1 MTPYLAAVRNYWALL
16 PAIAVIIGLILLYA
30 IPTLIN
36 PQWTSSILALFR
48 QFPED
53 QEQAQNQ
60 TQNEAQ
66 NPAPSQ
72 AQNPAQNP
80 TQSQT
85 QQQAEQAPQRPAGI
99 LGPQQ
104 IRSRRM
110 LAAALVAGAVAL
122 FGFNVSLNREA
133 NACYQA
139 AKAWGAIDGKPAEDP
154 CINMIYGSF
163 FGDGKGESTVEKAQP
178 LEVYQVVH
186 KKKPTYLR
194 WIQNAPEYDE
204 ADLLIGTG
212 LGCNLDLR
220 ITEEEDKVVMLVAAN
235 QPCPEEDN
243 VSLTAF
249 KLKKPLGDRKVVT
262 VDDKPMRQINPD
274 VDSWPTVVKKLV
286 TGG

>member
-1 MTPYLAAVRNYWALL
+1 MAPYLAAVRNYWALL

-36 PQWTSSILALFR
+36 PNWTGSILGLFR

-53 QEQAQNQ
+53 PQPAQNQ
-60 TQNEAQ
+60 AQ
-66 NPAPSQ
+66 SQ
-72 AQNPAQNP
+72 AQSQAQD
-80 TQSQT
+80 
-85 QQQAEQAPQRPAGI
+85 QAQGQAQHAERPAGA
-99 LGPQQ
+99 LGAQQ
-104 IRSRRM
+104 LKSRRM
-110 LAAALVAGAVAL
+110 LAAALVAAAVAL
-122 FGFNVSLNREA
+122 LGFNIQLNREA

-139 AKAWGAIDGKPAEDP
+139 AKAFGASDGRPAKDP

-163 FGDGKGESTVEKAQP
+163 FGDGKGAALEDDAQP
-178 LEVYQVVH
+178 VESYQVVH

-194 WIQNAPEYDE
+194 WIQNSPKYDE

-212 LGCNLDLR
+212 LSCNSDLR
-220 ITEEEDKVVMLVAAN
+220 ITEEEDKVVVLIDAD
-235 QPCPEEDN
+235 QPCPQEDS

-274 VDSWPTVVKKLV
+274 VDSWPTVLKKLV

>member
-1 MTPYLAAVRNYWALL
+1 MAPYLAAVRNYWALL

-53 QEQAQNQ
+53 QEQ
-60 TQNEAQ
+60 T
-66 NPAPSQ
+66 PDQ
-72 AQNPAQNP
+72 AQN
-80 TQSQT
+80 
-85 QQQAEQAPQRPAGI
+85 QRPAGI

-104 IRSRRM
+104 IKSRRM
-110 LAAALVAGAVAL
+110 LAATLVVGAVAL

-154 CINMIYGSF
+154 CIHMIYGSF
-163 FGDGKGESTVEKAQP
+163 FGDGQSEAPVEEGQP

-194 WIQNAPEYDE
+194 WIQNAPKYDE

-212 LGCNLDLR
+212 LSCNLDLR
-220 ITEEEDKVVMLVAAN
+220 IMEEEDKIVMLVAAN

-243 VSLTAF
+243 VSLTPF